1 MPRMNGRPRVAEL
14 REEAVM
20 LAERFP
26 DLPDSEVEDVLAD
39 ILGLRV
45 LTLAERNV
53 ALKAYADST
62 WRHLFTAGV
71 E

>member
-1 MPRMNGRPRVAEL
+1 MPKVNGRPRVAEL

-26 DLPDSEVEDVLAD
+26 DLPDHEVEDVLAD

-45 LTLAERNV
+45 LTLAERNEAV
-53 ALKAYADST
+53 SAYRGAVLT
-62 WRHLFTAGV
+62 NMGV
-71 E
+71 V